1 MSEVERPSTPA
12 PQSAPIT
19 AARKKALPK
28 AFTSLQHYNYRL
40 YFGGQLVSLAG
51 TWMQNIAQG
60 WLVYQISRSEF
71 SLGLVGFAG
80 AIPVLLVSPW
90 GGVLADVLPK
100 RTMLVITQT
109 ASMLLA
115 FILSILVFTN
125 VVEVW
130 HVIVMAAL
138 LGLVNA
144 FDAPARQS
152 FVVELVGREDLT
164 NAIAMN
170 SMMFNGARV
179 IGPAIGGVI
188 LAAVGAGWCFLLNG
202 VSFLAVIAGLL
213 LMRISRPATRPR
225 VEQPVRQLV
234 EGIRYVRSRRDI
246 LGLIGLAGVFG
257 FFGMAYSSQ
266 LPAFVDRV
274 YHVDATGFGILSA
287 AVGLGAVSGAF
298 ILAQFHDV
306 LPRGK
311 LLFIANLS
319 FAGLLFA
326 FSFIPVF
333 ELALVAAFG
342 LGTCFMLQ
350 MNNINSLL
358 QLQVSNEMRGR
369 VMSLHTLTFFGF
381 SPFGTLLVGS
391 AAESW
396 SLTGAVAVTAV
407 ITGALS
413 LLIFTIVPELKKL

>member
-1 MSEVERPSTPA
+1 MSEVENPPTT
-12 PQSAPIT
+12 QTAPIT
-19 AARKKALPK
+19 PERKKALPK

-40 YFGGQLVSLAG
+40 YFSGQLVSLAG

-71 SLGLVGFAG
+71 MLGMVGFAG
-80 AIPVLLVSPW
+80 AIPILIVSPW

-100 RTMLVITQT
+100 RTLLVITQT
-109 ASMLLA
+109 CSMLLA

-125 VVEVW
+125 TVQVW

-164 NAIAMN
+164 NAIALN

-188 LAAVGAGWCFLLNG
+188 LAAFGAGWCFFLNG
-202 VSFLAVIAGLL
+202 ISFVAVIACLL
-213 LMRISRPATRPR
+213 LMRISKPLIPPR
-225 VEQPVRQLV
+225 VQQPFKQLV
-234 EGIRYVRSRRDI
+234 DGIRYVRSKRDI
-246 LGLIGLAGVFG
+246 IGLIALAGVFG

-266 LPAFVDRV
+266 LPAFVDQV
-274 YHVDATGFGILSA
+274 YHVDAAGFGILSA
-287 AVGLGAVSGAF
+287 AIGLGAVSGAF
-298 ILAQFHDV
+298 IIAQFHDV
-306 LPRGK
+306 LPRGR

-319 FAGLLFA
+319 FAGLLFL
-326 FSFIPVF
+326 FSFVTTF
-333 ELALVAAFG
+333 ELALVVAFG
-342 LGTCFMLQ
+342 LGVCFMLQ
-350 MNNINSLL
+350 MNNLNSLL

-369 VMSLHTLTFFGF
+369 VMSLHTLTFFGL
-381 SPFGTLLVGS
+381 SPFGNLLVGS
-391 AAESW
+391 LAESW
-396 SLTGAVAVTAV
+396 SLTGTIAVTAL
-407 ITGALS
+407 ITGMLS
-413 LLIFTIVPELKKL
+413 MLIFLLIPELKRL